1 MEKAFDTAAAM
12 KLLSEGLLKANPA
25 NPDVPMW
32 TVEDFDKE
40 SRGERYSRETWEKHP
55 LFTRTGRKGKW
66 SKPYKNPLES
76 FRGLTQ
82 DQIREKLK
90 PKPIEEKVEV
100 IDPKDFP
107 TDETQ

>member
-40 SRGERYSRETWEKHP
+40 PRGLRYSRETWEKHP
-55 LFTRTGRKGKW
+55 ACQKAGMKW
-66 SKPYKNPLES
+66 KRIYKNPLES

-82 DQIREKLK
+82 DQIRERLQ